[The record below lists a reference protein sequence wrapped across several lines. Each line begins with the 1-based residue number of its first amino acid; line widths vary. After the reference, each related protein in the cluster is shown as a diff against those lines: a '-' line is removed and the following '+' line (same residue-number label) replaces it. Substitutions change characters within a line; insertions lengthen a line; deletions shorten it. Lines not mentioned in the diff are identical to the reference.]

1 MANVKIEPS
10 DDDVFILFDS
20 AEEVCHVVD
29 FSDTSHFPYKTKL
42 SNPDLVSV
50 DVDKTPHNSSY
61 MKLLRHG
68 ASSQRPP
75 LHHSSSYSGFNIV
88 YALKMTKSRRRFK
101 SNLTAIDF
109 DNIDVRVV
117 KYLPPSFDGD
127 VISILPSIVV
137 DVSSTYRCS
146 MDSMDEMCDGH
157 SWYTT
162 KTTNIQ
168 NHFEFF
174 SVVLHVPVI
183 YSAQIQTMI
192 ICIAMEVFTT
202 APSGL
207 D

>member
-1 MANVKIEPS
+1 
-10 DDDVFILFDS
+10 
-20 AEEVCHVVD
+20 
-29 FSDTSHFPYKTKL
+29 
-42 SNPDLVSV
+42 
-50 DVDKTPHNSSY
+50 
-61 MKLLRHG
+61 
-68 ASSQRPP
+68 
-75 LHHSSSYSGFNIV
+75 
-88 YALKMTKSRRRFK
+88 MTKSRRRFK
-101 SNLTAIDF
+101 SNHTAIDF

-127 VISILPSIVV
+127 VIFILPPIVV